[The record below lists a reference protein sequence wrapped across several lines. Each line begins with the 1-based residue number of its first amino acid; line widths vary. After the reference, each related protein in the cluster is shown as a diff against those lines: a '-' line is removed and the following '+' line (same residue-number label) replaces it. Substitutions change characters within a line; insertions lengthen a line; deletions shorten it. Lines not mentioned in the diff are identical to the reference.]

1 MFRGISMIKHSI
13 RSIAK
18 LVTVGCVLF
27 GTAQAQAQ
35 APTVLQYSDHQPLN
49 GMRMHFL
56 NDVFF
61 PAVERESE
69 GRLKIETHWDGEL
82 AIAYDALPSLSTGKT
97 DISVIVPEYKSK
109 EMPLHQIFKGFPVGP
124 SGDQQVAFFREVFDT
139 IPEFNQELNDNNIRP
154 IFLSTGFPAGFF
166 GTKSLPNLQQIKQQK
181 WRSASF
187 WHLDF
192 LKSAGA
198 EPVKMHW
205 GPEVYDALS
214 DGRLD
219 GILVNI
225 DSAYNLDLHKTAKH
239 SLISKKLWLGHL
251 YIIAINNDVWEKL
264 EDKDKQAFNRAAEY
278 AYGLLGDAMDKS
290 YAEMVS
296 TIKHEGNSVRELT
309 DAEIQTW
316 ANTSDFASHQR
327 SWAKGLPNNTQKTID
342 VINRVELILNRYN
355 D

>member
-1 MFRGISMIKHSI
+1 MIKHSI
-13 RSIAK
+13 MTIAK

-27 GTAQAQAQ
+27 GTAQAHAQ
-35 APTVLQYSDHQPLN
+35 SKAPTVLTYSDHQPLN

-61 PAVERESE
+61 PAVERESN

-82 AIAYDALPSLSTGKT
+82 AIAYEALPSLSSGKT
-97 DISVIVPEYKSK
+97 DISVIVPEYKAK

-124 SGDQQVAFFREVFDT
+124 SGAQQVQFFREIYDEV
-139 IPEFNQELNDNNIRP
+139 PEFNQELDDNNIRP
-154 IFLSTGFPAGFF
+154 IFLSTGFPASFF
-166 GTKSLPNLQQIKQQK
+166 GTKSLPNLQQIQDQK

-198 EPVKMHW
+198 EPVRMHW

-239 SLISKKLWLGHL
+239 SLISQKLWLGHL
-251 YIIAINNDVWEKL
+251 YIIAINNDVWAKL
-264 EDKDKQAFNRAAEY
+264 DKKDQHAFNRAAEY
-278 AYGLLGDAMDKS
+278 AYGLLGDVMDKS
-290 YAEMVS
+290 YADMVS
-296 TIKHEGNSVRELT
+296 TIEAEGNSARELT
-309 DAEIQTW
+309 DAEIQAW
-316 ANTSDFASHQR
+316 ATTSDFASHQR
-327 SWAKGLPNNTQKTID
+327 RWAEALPNNSEKAID
-342 VINRVELILNRYN
+342 AIDRVGDILNKYN